1 MYSQLKKNAS
11 KFALKYINDNNII
24 GIGSGTTVLHFIKIL
39 SKMQKKIL
47 GVVAASKTSIKTLK
61 KYNFNI
67 YNIHDMNHINIYF
80 DSADEINQDMQM
92 IKGGGG
98 ALTNEKIIAN
108 FAKIFVCIV
117 DQSKIVNN
125 LGITHPL
132 PIEIIPSSK
141 SYITKI
147 ISNLG
152 AIVKYRPYFTT
163 EHGNIILDV
172 YNLNIY
178 NPIKTEEYINAI
190 PGVITVGLFANRPA
204 DIVVIGE
211 KNLLVSTKY
220 NMWFKKYLFNY
231 N

>member
-11 KFALKYINDNNII
+11 KCALKYINNNNII
-24 GIGSGTTVLHFIKIL
+24 GIGSGTTMLHFIKIL
-39 SKMQKKIL
+39 SKMQKNIL
-47 GVVAASKTSIKTLK
+47 GVVAASKISIKTLK

-67 YNIHDMNHINIYF
+67 YNIHDINHINIYF

-108 FAKIFVCIV
+108 FSKIFVCIV

-132 PIEIIPSSK
+132 PIEIIPNSK

-152 AIVKYRPYFTT
+152 AIVKCRPNFIT

-204 DIVVIGE
+204 DIVVIGK

-220 NMWFKKYLFNY
+220 NKHFKKIFV
-231 N
+231 